1 MKTVKLGDV
10 LPFHYGKN
18 LPAPK
23 RNHEG
28 SIPVISSAGVIDHHD
43 QSVVSGPV
51 VVIGRKGSV
60 GSVFYSQGPCW
71 PTDTAFYVQGSDRID
86 IRFAY
91 YFLKNQPLSRMNN
104 DSAVPGLNRGDAE
117 GLVVSIPGDV
127 EYQRQI
133 AGVLGALDD
142 KIAANNKI
150 LKISDSLLMAKYQAT
165 PLRGDRSS
173 ISDVASIGG
182 GGTPSTKNEEFWG
195 GVTLWATPTDVTRL
209 SGSWL
214 SDSARK
220 LTDSGVQACSSPI
233 YPIGSILMTSRATIG
248 ATCIAGAP
256 MAVNQGFIVVQPRDK
271 NLRNWLFAQIRLR
284 AEEFIGWANGA
295 TFLELPKKIFRGL
308 PFHAPTSEGLREF
321 NEIADPLLE
330 SSRAIQNENQ
340 KLARTRDE
348 LLPLLM
354 DGRITVKDAERVV
367 EEA

>member
-1 MKTVKLGDV
+1 MKMVKLGDV

-43 QSVVSGPV
+43 HSVVPGPV

-71 PTDTAFYVQGSDRID
+71 PTDTAFYVQGSNRMD

-91 YFLKNQPLSRMNN
+91 YLLKNQPLSRMNN

-117 GLVVSIPGDV
+117 GLVVFIPEEV
-127 EYQRQI
+127 ERQRQI

-142 KIAANNKI
+142 KIAANQRVMFVSKGLSASLAGTATRKCALGEISTIYKSPIGVTRMNGKIVTSYSLPSFDDGWAPRIDGGSIKSGKTLLKKPVVLVSKLNPRIPRIWGVDHLPEGDSVASTEFVALKPKDGVKIAHLWSVVSSPDFTKDVLHRVTGTTGSHQRITPQAMMEIEVNDPRGLSEETKI
-150 LKISDSLLMAKYQAT
+150 LLEPLL
-165 PLRGDRSS
+165 RS
-173 ISDVASIGG
+173 
-182 GGTPSTKNEEFWG
+182 
-195 GVTLWATPTDVTRL
+195 
-209 SGSWL
+209 
-214 SDSARK
+214 
-220 LTDSGVQACSSPI
+220 
-233 YPIGSILMTSRATIG
+233 
-248 ATCIAGAP
+248 
-256 MAVNQGFIVVQPRDK
+256 VN
-271 NLRNWLFAQIRLR
+271 LR
-284 AEEFIGWANGA
+284 AE
-295 TFLELPKKIFRGL
+295 
-308 PFHAPTSEGLREF
+308 
-321 NEIADPLLE
+321 
-330 SSRAIQNENQ
+330 ENQ

-367 EEA
+367 EEV